1 MPSSLFLQIVENM
14 QERWEKQRIVTP
26 EEFEELGGTIMR
38 RESEQ
43 KDAFKRR
50 WASHFAV
57 DPVVV
62 SEVWKRLLPDL
73 VQDRYAEPKHL
84 LWAILF
90 LTQYTNEADLA
101 GKCGAIH
108 EDTFRKWAWLFVEKL
123 SSLES
128 EIVSEFACLFWL
140 CCCILSM

>member
-1 MPSSLFLQIVENM
+1 MS
-14 QERWEKQRIVTP
+14 ERWEKQRIVTP
-26 EEFEELGGTIMR
+26 EEFEELGGHIMH
-38 RESEQ
+38 REAEQ

-62 SEVWKRLLPDL
+62 SEAWKRLVPDL
-73 VQDRYAEPKHL
+73 EKEKYSEPKHL

-90 LTQYTNEADLA
+90 LTQYTNESDLA

-108 EDTFRKWAWLFVEKL
+108 EDTFRKWAWFFVEKL

-128 EIVSEFACLFWL
+128 EIVSEQVCLLYL
-140 CCCILSM
+140 CCYIFAL